1 MSAELSPHN
10 PDTEP
15 IGMSPSY
22 RVLKRLLTVIPAVGL
37 FLFISA
43 NPFAQSTKFPAPAT
57 YINDFAGVIDG
68 ETKARLEG
76 LLQRLKEKSS
86 FELYVATVEST
97 GTQEISAFS
106 NQLARDWNIGTQASK
121 SKSLL
126 VVVSAD
132 SKTSF
137 ARFSRTAQ
145 TALPDGVLGEISYRM
160 KGPLSEG
167 RFAEAIDN
175 GVHVFASAVAEKVG
189 FNVSEIE
196 STVAATTSDV
206 ATDSAKPVQVAAKNE
221 PKTRPRVVS
230 DASKATAQPTPPAD
244 PDPSPAETPAAEP
257 TPTESPK
264 SEPTPA
270 ESPKTEA
277 VIPPKTEKA
286 APPRTKSAT
295 TKIKTPSVVKKTP
308 EQIAEEE
315 LDEIDEVELTLT
327 KPLPERAVKLKE
339 FLDTHPTSKARPR
352 AIELLIS
359 THAALGDQKLKNGD
373 NVGGVEQL
381 LRAIDEA
388 DVSITDKLFSGVI
401 AQIPTNLYMR
411 GERDAAVKAA
421 QNIEQKFGSNPKRLL
436 EVGAFYLGIERSGD
450 TVRVGESAVKL
461 APDLAEA
468 HRILAIGLHLSL
480 RLDEAAAEYKKTV
493 DLDPTSKA
501 SRGSLADL
509 YRASGK
515 TEEALALYDEQLAAD
530 PKDRAARAG
539 KVISLLELSR
549 KDEANSA
556 LEAAF
561 AADQRN
567 LPLLAG
573 TAYWFA
579 AHEDYPKAFELA
591 RRAIA
596 IEPRYTWAQIALSRA
611 YLGLGSPLN
620 AERAIRFAR
629 QYGKFPTLTYEL
641 ASVLASMGL
650 YDEAIDALNES
661 FTIKDDQIQ
670 AKLAGT
676 IPVRESGFIELLAP
690 ERRASIY
697 QPTSADNAANAKR
710 MKALLAFSTA
720 SMPRDKEKLD
730 EAAAVEAARAFA
742 EGTDSMR
749 TFRQMYAANRL
760 LRNGIGATTALEFV
774 AEARK
779 ASAETLKVP
788 VLTLAIQAEEFRDLR
803 ASAIS
808 AGNVPDVAPAPPD
821 VLANIFK
828 GRLEALEG
836 WALFNQEKIPEAIT
850 HLKQASQILPIQT
863 PAWRNALWHLGV
875 ALEQSGQKEQA
886 LEAYIK
892 SYSGGRVESVR
903 RSVIEKLYKQI
914 NGSLDGLDQRIGMT
928 VLAEAQ
934 TATGTAS
941 DTTATTMPQPATTPE
956 PTPAEIAKPET
967 QTSELSKSEPAKS
980 EPTPSPTPATP
991 EPSQP
996 TSDEALKSA
1005 ASRLRSTIK
1014 ITGRVV
1020 DSSKTGISDVA
1031 VVLISPSN
1039 VVLTATTDNQGYY
1052 SFKVAPSQKTY
1063 RVLPSKDGYTFTPVD
1078 RTFTTLFDDL
1088 KVVDF
1093 VGSRP

>member
-411 GERDAAVKAA
+411 GEPDAAVKAA

-742 EGTDSMR
+742 AGTDSMR